1 MLIKVMFFT
10 FLGLFLFDNMDFIC
24 EIDTWV
30 LNGYS
35 SRDIFPVQGVRWIK
49 IEIVIKHIICLNL
62 KIGTICPWETT

>member
-35 SRDIFPVQGVRWIK
+35 SWDIFPVQGV
-49 IEIVIKHIICLNL
+49 C
-62 KIGTICPWETT
+62 